1 MAKHTPKPWS
11 VGGKPGDESAHPE
24 LTIESD
30 FGQVA
35 TVTSENCD
43 DDDQVLADAVL
54 MAAAP
59 DLLESLQQLLSRV
72 DLVLY
77 RRYVGGDLI
86 DRCRAA
92 IQKATGE

>member
-11 VGGKPGDESAHPE
+11 VGGKEGSEATHPM

-35 TVTSENCD
+35 TVTAENCD

-59 DLLESLQQLLSRV
+59 DLLEALQELLSRV

-86 DRCRAA
+86 DKCRAA
-92 IQKATGE
+92 IRKAVI